1 MLITSASN
9 EKLKNIKKL
18 SKSSKERNEQSL
30 FIVEGIRMF
39 REIPPEEIE
48 SVYVS
53 ETGAVKFED
62 ELKAALGKDY
72 QSRDDYY
79 VVSDRV
85 FSGVSDTGTP
95 QGILALVRQKVNN
108 LSIVLNEKC
117 EKSEKP
123 EKVEKS
129 EKSEKIEKSEKLEK
143 TEKIEKSYEV
153 LSLEDNGLDAS
164 DNAFILIIEKLQDPG
179 NLGTIIRT
187 AEGAGV
193 TGIIISSDSVD
204 IYNPK
209 VVRSTMGS
217 IFRMPVYVSDDLIR
231 DIECLKEKG
240 ITVYG
245 AHLKGQNIYDK
256 NFKASCAFLIGN
268 EGNGL
273 SEEVSK
279 TAEELIKIPM
289 KGKVESLNAAISTA
303 VIAYEVLRQRM

>member
-1 MLITSASN
+1 MITSASN

-39 REIPPEEIE
+39 REIPPEEVE

-53 ETGAVKFED
+53 ETGAEKFED

-117 EKSEKP
+117 EKSEKI
-123 EKVEKS
+123 EKS
-129 EKSEKIEKSEKLEK
+129 EKSEKIEKSD
-143 TEKIEKSYEV
+143 EV

-164 DNAFILIIEKLQDPG
+164 NNSFILIIEKLQDPG

-303 VIAYEVLRQRM
+303 VIAYE